1 MSATYFQ
8 ENSIVRNWRAL
19 LKTCPLDF
27 FSCHSPGPCDK
38 ITSRMSHIQTIA
50 FDADDTLWHNE
61 NLFEEHHRK
70 YCQLLSEYH
79 DAETVESTLF
89 RTEMRNLELYGYG
102 VKSFTL
108 SSIETAIK
116 LTDGAIPAEELRR
129 IIDFGKDMLAHPVE
143 LLPQVAETINALA
156 PSYPLILITKGD
168 LRDQERKIAKSGLA
182 HHFKRT
188 EVVSDKDTPTYE
200 RLFRRI
206 DLNPSQLIM
215 VGNSLKSDILPILE
229 LGGTGIHIPYHLT
242 WEHERVEQAPHTH
255 ARFHELKSISQ
266 LPSLLASL

>member
-1 MSATYFQ
+1 MS
-8 ENSIVRNWRAL
+8 R
-19 LKTCPLDF
+19 
-27 FSCHSPGPCDK
+27 
-38 ITSRMSHIQTIA
+38 IQTIA

-79 DAETVESTLF
+79 DAQTVESTLF

-143 LLPQVAETINALA
+143 LLEGAASVVETL
-156 PSYPLILITKGD
+156 SKTHELMLITKGD
-168 LRDQERKIAKSGLA
+168 LRDQERKIEKSGLSSY
-182 HHFKRT
+182 FKHIEIVSNKET
-188 EVVSDKDTPTYE
+188 EDYARIFRQQAIDPT
-200 RLFRRI
+200 
-206 DLNPSQLIM
+206 QLLM

-229 LGGTGIHIPYHLT
+229 LGGHGVHIPYHLT
-242 WEHERVEQAPHTH
+242 WEHERVESSPNGHS
-255 ARFHELKSISQ
+255 RFHELASIKQ
-266 LPSLLASL
+266 LPDLISSF

>member
-1 MSATYFQ
+1 MREA
-8 ENSIVRNWRAL
+8 RL
-19 LKTCPLDF
+19 
-27 FSCHSPGPCDK
+27 
-38 ITSRMSHIQTIA
+38 TIA

-70 YCQLLSEYH
+70 YCQLLAEYH

-143 LLPQVAETINALA
+143 LIEGAAEAVEAL
-156 PSYPLILITKGD
+156 SRQHELILITKGD

-182 HHFKRT
+182 PYFKHI
-188 EVVSDKDTPTYE
+188 EVVSNKNNEDYA
-200 RLFRRI
+200 RLFRQHLI
-206 DLNPSQLIM
+206 DPQSLVM

-229 LGGTGIHIPYHLT
+229 LGGTGVHIPYHLT
-242 WEHERVEQAPHTH
+242 WEHERVEAAPKHH
-255 ARFHELKSISQ
+255 SKFHELASIKQ
-266 LPSLLASL
+266 LPDLIASL